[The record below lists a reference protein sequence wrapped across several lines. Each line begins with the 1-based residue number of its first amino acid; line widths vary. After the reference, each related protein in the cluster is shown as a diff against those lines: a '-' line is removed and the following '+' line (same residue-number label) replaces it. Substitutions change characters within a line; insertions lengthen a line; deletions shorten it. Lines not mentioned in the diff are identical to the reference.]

1 MSNKG
6 WPSLK
11 GCKLMSKSHLRPAQE
26 SSQICYKNNHKD
38 FSGSCTCPQAHT
50 GYKLTT
56 GASSSNLRQLGAYY
70 WFINILYLHT
80 SDYNRLNY
88 GKDVQQN
95 LLLRN
100 LQLST
105 ILEPLSI
112 CIPFPDWW
120 LVQALFCTGQ
130 NQEEETKNI
139 KREAK
144 RDCYNSFEVSPQSL
158 DCCWSVVKSCLTLY
172 DPMNCSTPGFPVLH
186 YLPEFAQ
193 THVH

>member
-11 GCKLMSKSHLRPAQE
+11 GCKLMSRSHLRPAQE

-56 GASSSNLRQLGAYY
+56 GASSSKLRHLGAYY

-88 GKDVQQN
+88 GKDMCNRTCCYLTCNCQPSLSLCRFAFPFLIGGWYKPYLSQGRTKRRRWERQERSWP
-95 LLLRN
+95 LLQGQVLPPLR
-100 LQLST
+100 S
-105 ILEPLSI
+105 
-112 CIPFPDWW
+112 
-120 LVQALFCTGQ
+120 VLFT
-130 NQEEETKNI
+130 
-139 KREAK
+139 
-144 RDCYNSFEVSPQSL
+144 V
-158 DCCWSVVKSCLTLY
+158 
-172 DPMNCSTPGFPVLH
+172 
-186 YLPEFAQ
+186 
-193 THVH
+193 